1 MPARAGRSALI
12 RVQWEEGGTER
23 ARLER
28 REAAQLVFCVVRTS
42 PLHSAERERA
52 SSLFYGVC
60 LAIPVLRAR
69 ACSCLCCVL
78 LPLLWEIVAPSVTK
92 TCLSPLRC
100 QRRKTPEGYR
110 NFERISNSLETEW
123 HLTARKRH
131 IRVLTEI
138 FATVDGIGMWNTS
151 LSQRWVL

>member
-100 QRRKTPEGYR
+100 QRRKTPKDIATLKEFQTVWR
-110 NFERISNSLETEW
+110 LNDR

-151 LSQRWVL
+151 LSQR